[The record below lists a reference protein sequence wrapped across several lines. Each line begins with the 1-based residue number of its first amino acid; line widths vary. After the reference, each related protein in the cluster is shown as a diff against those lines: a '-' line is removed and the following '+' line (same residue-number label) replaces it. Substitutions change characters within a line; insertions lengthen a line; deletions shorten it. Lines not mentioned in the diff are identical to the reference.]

1 MVFSYTEFLTEAKNL
16 HLEHLED
23 EVLNNGVV
31 GTRGAINFLQS
42 LRDMLAGNAKS
53 SVNVTVK
60 WDGAPAIF
68 AGINPENGQFF
79 VGTKGVFNKNAK
91 INYSHED
98 IDRNH
103 SGSGLNNKLKV
114 ALTELSKLGITDVL
128 QGDMLFTQDDL
139 EKKTIEG
146 KQYVTFQPN
155 TIVYAVPMESASQ
168 ILKSSM
174 GIVFH
179 TTYSGKTM
187 EDMSASFSVR
197 LGGLDKSSGVWFS
210 DASYKDTS
218 GTINF
223 NKSETDAITK
233 VLSQIGK
240 TFQTLDSGV
249 LTMISEDE
257 ETKTLIK
264 TFNNTKVRAGEK
276 IKNTRMH
283 TRDLIAWVYDRYKK
297 EVEKVKRPQNKEIK
311 QQNMDRK
318 MKFFRSNSSKL
329 VKIFDMQNLLV
340 DAKNIIVKKL
350 EGAKGVAD
358 TFIKTSKGYKT
369 TNVEGFVAIDQV
381 GKAVKLVD
389 RLEFSQ
395 NNFNAAKAWDK

>member
-168 ILKSSM
+168 I
-174 GIVFH
+174 
-179 TTYSGKTM
+179 
-187 EDMSASFSVR
+187 
-197 LGGLDKSSGVWFS
+197 
-210 DASYKDTS
+210 
-218 GTINF
+218 
-223 NKSETDAITK
+223 
-233 VLSQIGK
+233 
-240 TFQTLDSGV
+240 
-249 LTMISEDE
+249 
-257 ETKTLIK
+257 
-264 TFNNTKVRAGEK
+264 
-276 IKNTRMH
+276 
-283 TRDLIAWVYDRYKK
+283 
-297 EVEKVKRPQNKEIK
+297 
-311 QQNMDRK
+311 
-318 MKFFRSNSSKL
+318 
-329 VKIFDMQNLLV
+329 
-340 DAKNIIVKKL
+340 
-350 EGAKGVAD
+350 
-358 TFIKTSKGYKT
+358 
-369 TNVEGFVAIDQV
+369 
-381 GKAVKLVD
+381 
-389 RLEFSQ
+389 
-395 NNFNAAKAWDK
+395 

>member
-1 MVFSYTEFLTEAKNL
+1 MFSFTGFLTEAKNL

-23 EVLNNGVV
+23 EVLNNGVE

-42 LRDMLAGNAKS
+42 LRDMLAGNVKS

-68 AGINPENGQFF
+68 AGIHPENGQFF

-98 IDRNH
+98 IDGNH
-103 SGSGLNNKLKV
+103 PSSGLNNKLKV
-114 ALTELSKLGITDVL
+114 ALTELSKLGIKDVL
-128 QGDMLFTQDDL
+128 QGDMLFTQEDL

-146 KQYVTFQPN
+146 KQYIIFQPN

-168 ILKSSM
+168 ILSSKM

-187 EDMSASFSVR
+187 EDMSASFNVNLR
-197 LGGLDKSSGVWFS
+197 GLSKSSDVWYS
-210 DASYKDTS
+210 DATYKDTS

-223 NKSETDAITK
+223 NKTETKEITN
-233 VLSQIGK
+233 VLSKAGK
-240 TFQTLDSGV
+240 TFQTLKADV
-249 LTMISEDE
+249 LNHIGNSDINI
-257 ETKTLIK
+257 LVK
-264 TFNNTKVRAGEK
+264 TFNNTKVREGEK
-276 IKNTRMH
+276 ITNTRQH
-283 TRDLIAWVYDRYKK
+283 TRGLIAYVYDKLKK
-297 EVEKVKRPQNKEIK
+297 DVDRVKRPETKKLK
-311 QQNMDRK
+311 QQTMDNK
-318 MKFFRSNSSKL
+318 MKFFRSNSSQL

-340 DAKNIIVKKL
+340 EAKELIIRKL
-350 EGAKGVAD
+350 EKSKGVMD
-358 TFIKTSKGYKT
+358 TFVRTDKGYRVT
-369 TNVEGFVAIDQV
+369 QPEGFVVVDHV

-389 RLEFSQ
+389 RLEFAHQ
-395 NNFNAAKAWDK
+395 NFTAAKNWDK

>member
-187 EDMSASFSVR
+187 EDMSASFTVNLR
-197 LGGLDKSSGVWFS
+197 GLDKNAGVWFS
-210 DASYKDTS
+210 DANYKDTS

-223 NKSETDAITK
+223 NKKETDAITK
-233 VLSQIGK
+233 ILSQAGK
-240 TFQTLDSGV
+240 TFRSLDSGV
-249 LTMISEDE
+249 LTMIAEDE
-257 ETKTLIK
+257 ELKILVKTY
-264 TFNNTKVRAGEK
+264 NNTKVRAGEK
-276 IKNTRMH
+276 ITNTRMH
-283 TRDLIAWVYDRYKK
+283 TKGLIEYIYDKKKK
-297 EVEKVKRPQNKEIK
+297 EVDKVKRPQNKAVK
-311 QQNMDRK
+311 QQNMDRL
-318 MKFFRSNSSKL
+318 MKYFRSNSTQM
-329 VKIFDMQNLLV
+329 VRIFDMQNLLV
-340 DAKNIIVKKL
+340 QAKDMIIRKL
-350 EGAKGVAD
+350 EKSKGVMD
-358 TFIKTSKGYKT
+358 TFVRTEKGYRVT
-369 TNVEGFVAIDQV
+369 QPEGFVAIDKV

-389 RLEFSQ
+389 RLEFAHQ
-395 NNFNAAKAWDK
+395 NFTAAKNWTK

>member
-1 MVFSYTEFLTEAKNL
+1 MFTFDGFLTEEKNL

-23 EVLNNGVV
+23 EVLNSGIV

-68 AGINPENGQFF
+68 AGINPENNQFF

-91 INYSHED
+91 INYSHDD

-103 SGSGLNNKLKV
+103 PSSGLNQKLKV
-114 ALTELSKLGITDVL
+114 ALTELSKLGIKDVI
-128 QGDMLFTQDDL
+128 QGDMMFTQDDL
-139 EKKTIEG
+139 EKKTIDG
-146 KQYVTFQPN
+146 KQYITFQPN

-168 ILKSSM
+168 ILSSTM

-187 EDMSASFSVR
+187 EDMSASFNVNLR
-197 LGGLDKSSGVWFS
+197 GLSKNSGVWFS

-223 NKSETDAITK
+223 NKEETKKITGILSDA
-233 VLSQIGK
+233 GK
-240 TFQTLDSGV
+240 TFRTLDSGV
-249 LTMISEDE
+249 LSMISEDE

-276 IKNTRMH
+276 IKNTKMH
-283 TRDLIAWVYDRYKK
+283 TAGLIAYIYDKAKK
-297 EVEKVKRPQNKEIK
+297 DVEKVKRPQNKEIK

>member
-1 MVFSYTEFLTEAKNL
+1 MLSFDGFLTEEKNL

-23 EVLNNGVV
+23 EVLNNGIV

-68 AGINPENGQFF
+68 AGINPENNQFF

-91 INYSHED
+91 INYSHDD

-103 SGSGLNNKLKV
+103 PSSGLNQKLKV
-114 ALTELSKLGITDVL
+114 ALTELSKLGIKDVI
-128 QGDMLFTQDDL
+128 QGDMMFTQEDL
-139 EKKTIEG
+139 NKETIDG
-146 KQYVTFQPN
+146 KPYITFQPN
-155 TIVYAVPMESASQ
+155 TIVYAVPMESAGR
-168 ILKSSM
+168 ILSSSM

-187 EDMSASFSVR
+187 EDMSASFTVNLR
-197 LGGLDKSSGVWFS
+197 GLDKNAGVWFS
-210 DASYKDTS
+210 DADYKDTS

-223 NKSETDAITK
+223 NKSETKEITGI
-233 VLSQIGK
+233 LSNAGK
-240 TFQTLDSGV
+240 TFRTLDSNV
-249 LTMISEDE
+249 LSMISEDE
-257 ETKTLIK
+257 EIKTLIK

-276 IKNTRMH
+276 IKNTKMH
-283 TRDLIAWVYDRYKK
+283 TAGLIAYIYDNAKK
-297 EVEKVKRPQNKEIK
+297 DVDKVKRAQNKAIK

-340 DAKNIIVKKL
+340 DAKDKIIRKL
-350 EGAKGVAD
+350 EKAKGVAS
-358 TFIKTSKGYKT
+358 TFVKTDKGYKVT
-369 TNVEGFVAIDQV
+369 QPEGFVAIDHL

-389 RLEFSQ
+389 RLEFAH
-395 NNFNAAKAWDK
+395 NNFNAAKNWSK